1 MHFLYRLGPEHVLLV
16 FKFKNSEKYCQPS
29 HFDSV
34 IDSAIQFTISIS
46 YIFSFK
52 RWSHSLV
59 TTMVSSPNPISRT
72 GSTDIGIKFEMRE
85 LEKNHTREFKFKG
98 EVYTFLGLKNFIFHD
113 AWMFLFG
120 IKNKNVLLCKNLCCF
135 KTNLR
140 SLIILMNWMVGQRVE
155 PKHILYSPCGSSLL
169 T

>member
-1 MHFLYRLGPEHVLLV
+1 MLIFHKGRSKSQMHFLYRLGPEHVLLV
-16 FKFKNSEKYCQPS
+16 FKFKNSEKNCQPS

-98 EVYTFLGLKNFIFHD
+98 EVYTFLGLKNFIFHN
-113 AWMFLFG
+113 A
-120 IKNKNVLLCKNLCCF
+120 
-135 KTNLR
+135 
-140 SLIILMNWMVGQRVE
+140 
-155 PKHILYSPCGSSLL
+155 
-169 T
+169 